1 MAAIFLMLITVN
13 SAVFAQENISL
24 ENNKGTY
31 NNEEIVAVYRMT
43 EQGLKEVDKE
53 EYLAKLNEMNKKKE
67 EIEQQKNGIIIN
79 NSEQFSI
86 KLS

>member
-1 MAAIFLMLITVN
+1 
-13 SAVFAQENISL
+13 
-24 ENNKGTY
+24 
-31 NNEEIVAVYRMT
+31 MT

-79 NSEQFSI
+79 NSEQFSEFECHRRDI
-86 KLS
+86 IDPAAPERK